1 MTLEELYANLE
12 AAGFQRQTTPPEPPT
27 EETPAPA
34 PTPAEPT
41 APAHD
46 AIAQLQASIDALTA
60 AMQANAIKTVT
71 FDTPPSPQSAEDIL
85 GEMLAGRKPE

>member
-1 MTLEELYANLE
+1 MTLTELYEHLE

-27 EETPAPA
+27 EEPPAPVPAEVPAPA
-34 PTPAEPT
+34 N
-41 APAHD
+41 D

-60 AMQANAIKTVT
+60 AMKANAIKTVT
-71 FDTPPSPQSAEDIL
+71 FDNPPTPKSAEDIL